1 MKRFAF
7 PILAGLTGVVLL
19 LSLGIWQLR
28 RLEWKE
34 SILAQIEAQIGAEP
48 IAVPPHPTPDRDRY
62 RAVTATGTITE
73 DEVHLLVST
82 RETGAA
88 FRIVSLFLTDDG
100 RRLMLDRGIVASGAK
115 DNDRP
120 TTDATVTGNLLWP
133 DEVDVFTPEPDREMN
148 IWFARDA
155 AALSQE
161 LAAEPFLIVL
171 RETSE
176 TDPAVTPLP
185 VDTASIPNDHR
196 EYAITWFGL
205 AAVWAGMTIF
215 WIGRI
220 AREKG

>member
-1 MKRFAF
+1 MRRFAF
-7 PILAGLTGVVLL
+7 PLLAGLVGVAILV
-19 LSLGIWQLR
+19 SLGVWQLR
-28 RLEWKE
+28 RLEWKQA
-34 SILAQIEAQIGAEP
+34 ILAQIEAQIGAEP
-48 IAVPPHPTPDRDRY
+48 VPVPDHPAEDRDRY
-62 RAVTATGTITE
+62 RAVTATGTIID
-73 DEVHLLVST
+73 DEVHFLVST

-88 FRIVSLFLTDDG
+88 FRIVSLFLTEDG
-100 RRLMLDRGIVASGAK
+100 RRLLLDRGIVTSGAK
-115 DNDRP
+115 DDERP
-120 TTDATVTGNLLWP
+120 AVEATVTGNLLWP
-133 DEVDVFTPEPDREMN
+133 DEIDMFTPEPDREMN

-155 AALSQE
+155 TLLSQE

-176 TDPAVTPLP
+176 SDPSVTPLP